1 MIIKCIQLLMLDVAP
16 PPKVIHNARGGNA
29 LEAGIALL
37 SVIGKNML
45 HNICVKQKSFVKQVK
60 PKCFH
65 LYVYHK

>member
-1 MIIKCIQLLMLDVAP
+1 MLDVTP
-16 PPKVIHNARGGNA
+16 LPIVVYNARGGNA
-29 LEAGIALL
+29 LEAGITLL